1 MKITNTQGI
10 NSSLV
15 STINKLTLLYKCT
28 TEYHFIRSARTLGL
42 EIEQNRSRLYKS
54 NLEYGPSLDQ
64 IYSYYGMRSKM
75 YINTN
80 LAGEKAASQ

>member
-28 TEYHFIRSARTLGL
+28 TEYHFISSAHTLGL

-64 IYSYYGMRSKM
+64 IYIYYGMRSKC
-75 YINTN
+75 IQTLI